1 MDFLDADICKSAI
14 YCGCN
19 RKKLIFIAV
28 IIARFG
34 IIVYNY
40 TNMIPRIIGQTLNS
54 HLGDDKALIVLG
66 PRQVG
71 KTTLLNDLLR
81 DKDGLFLNG
90 DDPTVRNL
98 LEGANTSTLKQL
110 IGSHR
115 FVFIDE
121 AQRIKDIG
129 LTLKLITDQIKT
141 CQLVVSGSSA
151 FELRNQTHEP
161 LTGRKWEYQLFPIS
175 WQEFENHVGYLA
187 AEQQLEQRLVYG
199 FYPEVINR
207 VGEERIIL
215 GQLSESYLYK
225 DLFVMANSIKR
236 PELLEKILQALAYQV
251 GNQVSHNE
259 IAQLVGSDN
268 ETVSRYIDLLIKSYV
283 IFPLH
288 SFSRN
293 LRNEIKT
300 SRKYYFYD
308 NGIRNAVIGNFNSV
322 GNRNDIGALWEN
334 FLVSER
340 KKCNGY
346 SGSHA
351 KSYFWRTT
359 AQQEIDYLEE
369 FDGGIHAYELK
380 WNVMAKYRFPKSFVE
395 SYGATTKKIDRLN
408 FREFVCM

>member
-1 MDFLDADICKSAI
+1 MIF
-14 YCGCN
+14 CGYN
-19 RKKLIFIAV
+19 RENAYFCIGGIAMIQRILSHTLKL
-28 IIARFG
+28 
-34 IIVYNY
+34 
-40 TNMIPRIIGQTLNS
+40 
-54 HLGDDKALIVLG
+54 HLGEGKALIVLG

-71 KTTLLNDLLR
+71 KTTLLNELLKNE
-81 DKDGLFLNG
+81 DSLFLNG

-98 LEGANTSTLKQL
+98 LQGANTLTLRQM

-115 FVFIDE
+115 YLFIDE
-121 AQRIKDIG
+121 AQRIADVG
-129 LTLKLITDQIKT
+129 LTLKLITDQIKS
-141 CQLVVSGSSA
+141 CQLIVSGSSA

-175 WQEFENHVGYLA
+175 WQEFESHVGYLA
-187 AEQQLEQRLVYG
+187 AEQQLETRLVFG

-207 VGEERIIL
+207 MGEERMIL

-251 GNQVSHNE
+251 GNEVSHNE
-259 IAQLVGSDN
+259 IAQLIGSNN

-283 IFPLH
+283 IFPLY

-300 SRKYYFYD
+300 NRKYYFYD
-308 NGIRNAVIGNFNSV
+308 NGIRNAVIGNFNAV
-322 GNRNDIGALWEN
+322 ANRNDIGALWEN

-340 KKCNGY
+340 KKRNAY
-346 SGSHA
+346 LGSHG

-359 AQQEIDYLEE
+359 SQQEIDYLEE
-369 FDGGIHAYELK
+369 YDGGIHAYEFK
-380 WNVMAKYRFPKSFVE
+380 WNPKAKCRFPKSFME
-395 SYGATTKKIDRLN
+395 SYGATSKKIDRLN
-408 FREFVCM
+408 FREFVCE